1 MINQNLKV
9 PLFKLADM
17 EKILDGHEMASLQV
31 DGSNRT
37 LKLTQATHS
46 EALNNLKLWYL
57 QD

>member
-1 MINQNLKV
+1 
-9 PLFKLADM
+9 M

-46 EALNNLKLWYL
+46 EALNNLKIWYL